1 MVDGF
6 GAFGEF
12 FETDDG
18 DAGGCGGPGVV
29 LDELAADSVEG
40 GRRIGLVDVYED
52 NR

>member
-1 MVDGF
+1 MGELDLGVVDGF

-29 LDELAADSVEG
+29 LDELAADSV
-40 GRRIGLVDVYED
+40 
-52 NR
+52 

>member
-1 MVDGF
+1 MAFVAVGELDLGVVDGI

-29 LDELAADSVEG
+29 LDELAADSV
-40 GRRIGLVDVYED
+40 
-52 NR
+52 

>member
-1 MVDGF
+1 MGELDLGVVDRF

-29 LDELAADSVEG
+29 LDKLAADSV
-40 GRRIGLVDVYED
+40 
-52 NR
+52 